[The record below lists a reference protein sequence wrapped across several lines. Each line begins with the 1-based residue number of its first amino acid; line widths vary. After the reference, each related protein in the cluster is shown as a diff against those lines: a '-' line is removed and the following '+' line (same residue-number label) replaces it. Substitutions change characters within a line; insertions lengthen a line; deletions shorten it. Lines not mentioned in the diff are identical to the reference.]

1 MPHFPCVKV
10 AAVLDVPG
18 VEQGLC
24 GECLAA
30 RELGAAK
37 TAVPFF
43 SQGQWRQPS
52 PNHPTG
58 YISLLGVPIVPE
70 LEISSSFTYL
80 VLQKTRTRNKIF
92 KGT

>member
-1 MPHFPCVKV
+1 MSPRWGHFPCVEV

-18 VEQGLC
+18 VEQRLC

-43 SQGQWRQPS
+43 SQGQWRQSAPKSSYGLHFSSGCSYS
-52 PNHPTG
+52 PR
-58 YISLLGVPIVPE
+58 S
-70 LEISSSFTYL
+70 
-80 VLQKTRTRNKIF
+80 
-92 KGT
+92 